1 MHDRLPSV
9 VQHPAKPCRRARGF
23 TLIELLV
30 VVAIIGT
37 LAAIAIPAYYGY
49 VNKAKRTVAI
59 NTMGTI
65 RKTLEAFSIDHGE
78 YPEKPIDFTTGL
90 DNQARTVFPP
100 VLLDNIRNDLLS
112 IDSYDLAGEQ
122 YTVTATAKDSEHTV
136 LTLTPQTLNY

>member
-1 MHDRLPSV
+1 MHSQSLPGRSS
-9 VQHPAKPCRRARGF
+9 RRARGF

-30 VVAIIGT
+30 VVVIIGT

-59 NTMGTI
+59 NTMNTI
-65 RKTLEAFSIDHGE
+65 RKTLESFIIDHGD
-78 YPEKPIDFTTGL
+78 YPEPPINFTTGL

-100 VLLDNIRNDLLS
+100 MLLDNINNDLLS
-112 IDSYDLAGEQ
+112 IDSYTLVGEE
-122 YTVTATAKDSEHTV
+122 YTVTATAKDSDHTV